1 MAVCAGDQMRSR
13 KPRWRIGAPHLFLLP
28 QLILVGLF
36 SLYPL
41 LYNIVLSLEE
51 FGLAGSRFA
60 GLENYR
66 RLLADPVFWVSLKN
80 TTYYTLLTVPPT
92 TALALLAAVGLNQ
105 RLRGMAFFRTVYLFP
120 NLVSWVVIGLIWQW
134 MYSVNYGV
142 LNQALRALGLQGLRW
157 LQDPT
162 LTIPSIAAA
171 SVWHDLGYYMVI
183 FLAGLQS
190 ISPTIYEAARIDG
203 AGAWAQFRLITVP
216 LLRPIL
222 FLVFVLAMI
231 NSFKVF
237 DQIYVMTGGGPGR
250 ASLMIVNYLISVAME
265 EMRMGYAAAIS
276 VVLFGVTLAL
286 TTVQKRLFRER
297 ELGG

>member
-1 MAVCAGDQMRSR
+1 MPSQRFPW
-13 KPRWRIGAPHLFLLP
+13 KPSAPHLFLLP
-28 QLILVGLF
+28 QLVLVGAF
-36 SLYPL
+36 SLYPF
-41 LYNIVLSLEE
+41 LYNILLSIED
-51 FGLAGSRFA
+51 FGLAGSRFV
-60 GLENYR
+60 GLDNYR
-66 RLLADPVFWVSLKN
+66 RLLSDPVFWVAMKN
-80 TTYYTLLTVPPT
+80 TAYYTLLTVPPT

-105 RLRGMAFFRTVYLFP
+105 RLRGMAFFRTLYLFP

-134 MYSVNYGV
+134 MYSTNYGV
-142 LNQALRALGLQGLRW
+142 LNQALRAFGFAGLRW

-162 LTIPSIAAA
+162 LTVPSIAAA

-190 ISPTIYEAARIDG
+190 IPPAVYEAARIDG
-203 AGAWAQFRLITVP
+203 ADAWDQFRRITLP

-222 FLVFVLAMI
+222 FLVLVLSMV

-250 ASLMIVNYLISVAME
+250 ASLMIVNYIISVAIE

-276 VVLFGVTLAL
+276 VALFAVTLGL
-286 TTVQKRLFRER
+286 TVIQKRVFRGK
-297 ELGG
+297 ELGGA

>member
-1 MAVCAGDQMRSR
+1 M
-13 KPRWRIGAPHLFLLP
+13 GAPHLFLLP

-36 SLYPL
+36 SLYPFV
-41 LYNIVLSLEE
+41 YNIILSLEE
-51 FGLAGSRFA
+51 FGLAGTRFT

-66 RLLADPVFWVSLKN
+66 RLLSDPVFWVSLKN

-105 RLRGMAFFRTVYLFP
+105 RLRGMAFFRTVFLFP

-142 LNQALRALGLQGLRW
+142 LNQALRTLGLQGLRW

-171 SVWHDLGYYMVI
+171 SIWHDLGYYMVI

-203 AGAWAQFRLITVP
+203 ANAWAQFRLITLP

-250 ASLMIVNYLISVAME
+250 ASLMIVNYIISVAME

-286 TTVQKRLFRER
+286 TIVQKRLFREK

>member
-1 MAVCAGDQMRSR
+1 VKNAGHQMRSR
-13 KPRWRIGAPHLFLLP
+13 KSRWQASVPHLFLFP

-36 SLYPL
+36 SLYPFV
-41 LYNIVLSLEE
+41 YNIILSVQE
-51 FGLAGSRFA
+51 FGLAGGRFV

-66 RLLADPVFWVSLKN
+66 RLLSDPVFWIAMKN

-92 TALALLAAVGLNQ
+92 SALALLAAIGLNQ
-105 RLRGMAFFRTVYLFP
+105 RLHGMAFFRTVYLFP

-142 LNQALRALGLQGLRW
+142 LNQALRALGLQELRW

-162 LTIPSIAAA
+162 LTIPSIAIA

-203 AGAWAQFRLITVP
+203 ANAWAQFRLITIP

-222 FLVFVLAMI
+222 FLVLVLSMI

-250 ASLMIVNYLISVAME
+250 ASLMIVNYIISVAME
-265 EMRMGYAAAIS
+265 EMRMGYASAIS
-276 VVLFGVTLAL
+276 VVLFAVTL
-286 TTVQKRLFRER
+286 TVLQKRVFRGND
-297 ELGG
+297 LGG